1 MQIAQQTKKDSDDIT
16 YMRMSDIKKI
26 IPVSSGTLYNW
37 VKRGIL
43 TPIKIKL
50 LKSLI
55 FDCLKNVK
63 KITFSAKKYW
73 KNKTN

>member
-1 MQIAQQTKKDSDDIT
+1 MQIAEQIKKDNDDIS

-43 TPIKIKL
+43 TPIKITEGCTVYDRKEVEQL
-50 LKSLI
+50 LS
-55 FDCLKNVK
+55 VK
-63 KITFSAKKYW
+63 PEGAD
-73 KNKTN
+73 

>member
-1 MQIAQQTKKDSDDIT
+1 MQITEQIKKDNDDIS

-43 TPIKIKL
+43 TPIKITEGCTVYDRKEVEQL
-50 LKSLI
+50 LS
-55 FDCLKNVK
+55 VK
-63 KITFSAKKYW
+63 PEGVD
-73 KNKTN
+73 